1 VSDLPAWMERA
12 RSAEPDASRVE
23 TIRAAVA
30 AAWPA
35 LAVALSVVRGFDG
48 TATAVLTMRSGERL
62 VMTTTVHGHDADDAL
77 DMIDVWAP
85 RG

>member
-1 VSDLPAWMERA
+1 MTALPAWMERA
-12 RSAEPDASRVE
+12 RTAEPDASRVE

-35 LAVALSVVRGFDG
+35 HTVALRVVRGSDG
-48 TATAVLTMRSGERL
+48 TATAVLTLRRGERL
-62 VMTTTVHGHDADDAL
+62 VMTATVYGHDADDAL